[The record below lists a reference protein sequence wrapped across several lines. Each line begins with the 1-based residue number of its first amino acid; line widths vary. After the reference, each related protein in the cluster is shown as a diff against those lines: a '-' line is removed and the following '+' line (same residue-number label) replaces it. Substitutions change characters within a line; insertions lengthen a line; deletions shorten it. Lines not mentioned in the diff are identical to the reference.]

1 MTWILLL
8 KNSALSGWF
17 LEDVGRSGREG
28 GILWVRFF
36 GPLPEAEDQSSD
48 IGICVVNKTHR
59 RVYTGSRSLLW

>member
-1 MTWILLL
+1 MLLIFL
-8 KNSALSGWF
+8 PIRPASALASSR
-17 LEDVGRSGREG
+17 L
-28 GILWVRFF
+28 RFF

>member
-1 MTWILLL
+1 MPLAVCQSHRILEQSL
-8 KNSALSGWF
+8 AA
-17 LEDVGRSGREG
+17 
-28 GILWVRFF
+28 FF